1 VTATDSSPAAADRP
15 DDATRPAGEQRA
27 VFILNPRAGAGK
39 AGRHRGRLERAIAAH
54 FPDAQ
59 LLLTE
64 RPRHATELA
73 AAAAPTADL
82 VVAVGGDGT
91 CHEVVNGLCPPGE
104 SSPSDAV
111 MGMLPFGTGSDLQRS
126 LDMPDD
132 LDAALAVLAR
142 GPVRTVD
149 VGEATFQ
156 TPEGPRSETFINVAG
171 FGINGEVV
179 KRANQMDKRMGG
191 TATFFV
197 ATLRSTLRYT
207 PPRVRLKWRD
217 GETEHVREMDVLSC
231 FLANA
236 QYCGGGMWV
245 GKGARMDDGLLDVT
259 ALPPDPVPVQ
269 LVRTPLLYDGRIGQ
283 WPGSRQLRTSQL
295 EVEAIDRDEP
305 VWVDLDGEMPGCLPA
320 TFSVHPRRLRL
331 RARWSGSAP
340 GGQAR

>member
-1 VTATDSSPAAADRP
+1 VTATDSSSAADRP
-15 DDATRPAGEQRA
+15 AADPGPADGGQA

-39 AGRHRGRLERAIAAH
+39 AGRQRGRLERAIAAH
-54 FPDAQ
+54 FPRAE

-64 RPRHATELA
+64 RPRHATQLA

-104 SSPSDAV
+104 SAPGAAI
-111 MGMLPFGTGSDLQRS
+111 MGVLPFGTGSDLQRS

-156 TPEGPRSETFINVAG
+156 TPEGRRSETFINVAG

-191 TATFFV
+191 TATFFM

-207 PPRVRLKWRD
+207 PPRVRLRWSD
-217 GETEHVREMDVLSC
+217 GDVEHVRELDVLSC

-259 ALPPDPVPVQ
+259 ALPPDPIPVQ
-269 LVRTPLLYDGRIGQ
+269 LVRTPLLYSGRIGS
-283 WPGSRQLRTSQL
+283 WPGSRQLRTSRL

-305 VWVDLDGEMPGCLPA
+305 VWIDLDGEMPGCLPA
-320 TFSVHPRRLRL
+320 TFTVHPRRLRL
-331 RARWSGSAP
+331 KARWSGTLQS
-340 GGQAR
+340 GGAG